1 MGKPKIAKKAPAAV
15 ELKPGKYLW
24 CACGHSKNQPFC
36 DGSHKSTGIT
46 PVLFEAEEKKTYYLC
61 RCKQTKNKP
70 FCDGTHR
77 SL

>member
-1 MGKPKIAKKAPAAV
+1 MEKPRIAEKAPAAV
-15 ELKPGKYLW
+15 ELKPGKYFW

-36 DGSHKSTGIT
+36 DGSHKDTGIT
-46 PVLFEAEEKKTYYLC
+46 PVPFEVEEKKTYYLC
-61 RCKQTKNKP
+61 QCKQTKNKP